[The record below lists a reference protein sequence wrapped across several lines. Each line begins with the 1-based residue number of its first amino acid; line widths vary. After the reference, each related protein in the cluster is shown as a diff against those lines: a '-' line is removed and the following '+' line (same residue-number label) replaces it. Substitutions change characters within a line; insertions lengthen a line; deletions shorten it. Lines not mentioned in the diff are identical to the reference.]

1 MNVKV
6 LIREAVG
13 EDIEPCAQLIAQQE
27 TEDVE
32 TWRQRFEENLQDA
45 NRQFLVALHD
55 ERVIGYGH
63 TVHYFRPEDA
73 SLATSPSGYFLSG
86 LLVAPN
92 YRRDGVGTGL
102 TIARL
107 DVLRGLTDEV
117 FYVADPAN
125 IATIELHRRLGFVE
139 LRSFERDQKRVLLFR
154 LGT

>member
-13 EDIEPCAQLIAQQE
+13 EDVESCAQLIADQE
-27 TEDVE
+27 SEEVA

-45 NRQFLVALHD
+45 NRQFLVAQHD
-55 ERVIGYGH
+55 ELVIGYGH

-73 SLATSPSGYFLSG
+73 SPAASPSGYFLSG

-92 YRRDGVGTGL
+92 FRRGGVGINL

-107 DVLRGLTDEV
+107 EVLRGLTDEV

-139 LRSFERDQKRVLLFR
+139 LRSFERDHKRVLLFR